1 MATVLLVRHGRTT
14 ANVDGTL
21 AGTSP
26 GVRLDD
32 RGLDQARRLAERLAP
47 LRVARIVSS
56 PLERCRQT
64 AELLVSDRAEPTV
77 DIEVDLT
84 ECDYG
89 EWTGRKLTELAKLKL
104 WRVVQDHPS
113 AVEFPGGERLQD
125 VQSRAVRAVRRWEAR
140 ITKEHGNTALWVAVS
155 HGDVIKAIVAD
166 ALGMHLDLFQRIVID
181 PASVTAIRYTDQR
194 PFVVRLNDTGG
205 DLSSL
210 VPTRRRGRKPADG
223 DAAVGG
229 GVGAVDT

>member
-26 GVRLDD
+26 GVLLDD
-32 RGLDQARRLAERLAP
+32 RGVDQARRLAERLAP
-47 LRVARIVSS
+47 LHAARIVTS

-64 AELLVSDRAEPTV
+64 AELLVGDRSDPPV
-77 DIEVDLT
+77 DVEVGLT

-113 AVEFPGGERLQD
+113 GVEFPGGERLQD
-125 VQSRAVRAVRRWEAR
+125 VQSRAVAAVRRWDAR
-140 ITKEHGNTALWVAVS
+140 ITTEHGNTALWVAVS
-155 HGDVIKAIVAD
+155 HADVIKAIVAD
-166 ALGMHLDLFQRIVID
+166 ALGMHLDLFQRIVVD
-181 PASVTAIRYTDQR
+181 PASVTAIRYTERR
-194 PFVVRLNDTGG
+194 PFVLRQNDTGG
-205 DLSSL
+205 ELTGL
-210 VPTRRRGRKPADG
+210 VPVKRRGRKPAEG
-223 DAAVGG
+223 DAVVGG
-229 GVGAVDT
+229 GAGAVGT